1 MKETKSHRLFCVS
14 ALVVVILVVIAVVV
28 AVTVVYATR
37 SDDTQSRSEVSYKV
51 HVNPADPV
59 ILSAETEDGDII
71 FMLGNK
77 CENGEPQTID
87 EFLIE
92 DEDGSSFVLMNNDG
106 TIESAQGNDG
116 LQIDFNWDENQT
128 TVYTSV
134 VLKKPD
140 HGLYFSCA
148 KQWFTAAFNQS

>member
-1 MKETKSHRLFCVS
+1 MKETKSHKLFCVS

-37 SDDTQSRSEVSYKV
+37 SNDTETQSRSEVSYKV

-77 CENGEPQTID
+77 SASGEPQAID

-92 DEDGSSFVLMNNDG
+92 DED
-106 TIESAQGNDG
+106 
-116 LQIDFNWDENQT
+116 
-128 TVYTSV
+128 
-134 VLKKPD
+134 
-140 HGLYFSCA
+140 
-148 KQWFTAAFNQS
+148 